1 MSAYLFEKNRQKK
14 PQLIYNFET
23 NSTSYEKY
31 FSANEDAKKLH
42 TSMRSHISF
51 LFCKWALM

>member
-1 MSAYLFEKNRQKK
+1 MSAYLFGKKRQKK

-51 LFCKWALM
+51 LFANGL